1 MRFIRPRLALLALAA
16 SVSAACSIDLDAAQY
31 TAKEEKSFT
40 VTGKAVIALKTFDGS
55 ISVMA
60 WDKPQVAL
68 TIERQAGSQAEAESL
83 KVTAEQTGNRIVIEA
98 VKPEGH
104 DGVHVG
110 WHAGRSVSFVLH
122 VPKQTDLTAS
132 SGDGSITATGVAG
145 TVQLKSGD
153 GSIKAADLVG
163 DVTVHTGD
171 GSVEAENVTGA
182 LDVSTGDGSVSISGA
197 PKGLRARTGDGSV
210 NVKVAS
216 SVAGPVEDW
225 DISTGDGGVTVA
237 LPSGFNAQLDA
248 HTGDG
253 SISAED
259 FGLRATGED
268 KNNLQGT
275 LGSGGRTL
283 RIRSGDGTIHVSKR

>member
-1 MRFIRPRLALLALAA
+1 MTIRPRLAVLALAA
-16 SVSAACSIDLDAAQY
+16 LASSACTIDLDAAQY
-31 TAKEEKSFT
+31 TAKEDKSFN
-40 VTGKAVIALKTFDGS
+40 VAGKAEVSLKTFDGS

-60 WDKPQVAL
+60 WDKSQVAL
-68 TIERQAGSQAEAESL
+68 TIERHAGSQAEAEAL
-83 KVTAEQTGNRIVIEA
+83 KVKAEQEGNRIIVEA

-104 DGVHVG
+104 DGMHVG

-132 SGDGSITATGVAG
+132 SGDGSISANGLAG

-171 GSVEAENVTGA
+171 GSVDADNVSGA

-197 PKGLRARTGDGSV
+197 PKALKARTGDGSV
-210 NVKVAS
+210 NVRVAGG
-216 SVAGPVEDW
+216 VAGPTEDW
-225 DISTGDGGVTVA
+225 DISTGDGGVTVN

-253 SISAED
+253 SVSADD
-259 FGLRATGED
+259 FGLRPTGED

-283 RIRSGDGTIHVSKR
+283 RIRSGDGSIHVGKM

>member
-1 MRFIRPRLALLALAA
+1 MNIRPRLALLALAA
-16 SVSAACSIDLDAAQY
+16 CVSTACTIDLDAAQY
-31 TAKEEKSFT
+31 TAKEDKSFT
-40 VTGKAVIALKTFDGS
+40 VTGKADITLKTFDGS

-60 WDKPQVAL
+60 WDKSEVAL
-68 TIERQAGSQAEAESL
+68 TIERHAGSQAEAEAL
-83 KVTAEQTGNRIVIEA
+83 KVKTEQNGDRLVIEA

-110 WHAGRSVSFVLH
+110 WHTGRSVSFVLH

-132 SGDGSITATGVAG
+132 SGDGSIQATGVAG

-171 GSVEAENVTGA
+171 GSVDADNVSGA

-197 PKGLRARTGDGSV
+197 PKTLKARTGDGSV
-210 NVKVAS
+210 NVKVTGA
-216 SVAGPVEDW
+216 VAGPTEDW
-225 DISTGDGGVTVA
+225 DISTGDGGITVN

-253 SISAED
+253 SISADD
-259 FGLRATGED
+259 FGLRPTGED

-283 RIRSGDGTIHVSKR
+283 RIRSGDGSIHVGKQ